1 MASIIMTLLWM
12 NGTWGWHFS
21 LAFLWPL
28 LLEGLLSTIYQIMGK
43 CMNERTVNCA
53 QNTVIDQSESN
64 ILHNYMSWMNHEMY
78 NSIVKLL
85 LFTTMQ
91 LYFAHC
97 FNWKVLECII
107 IFCRYLG
114 RDRWYLH
121 RLSSLVECL
130 KKSLILFLMTL
141 CSSCSKGLKKKTRH
155 KLKSPKNV

>member
-1 MASIIMTLLWM
+1 MQANVHLCLFRIQISMASIIMTLLWM

-43 CMNERTVNCA
+43 CMNERSVNCA

-64 ILHNYMSWMNHEMY
+64 ILHNYMSWMIHEMY

-121 RLSSLVECL
+121 DYPVWL
-130 KKSLILFLMTL
+130 
-141 CSSCSKGLKKKTRH
+141 
-155 KLKSPKNV
+155 NVWRRVW